1 MKKFFAI
8 AFIAATLVA
17 CGGGETPPADA
28 GTSTGTTTGGE
39 STPAGTSTETTG
51 GEATPAGTATP
62 TTPQP

>member
-17 CGGGETPPADA
+17 CGGGETPAPEA
-28 GTSTGTTTGGE
+28 GT
-39 STPAGTSTETTG
+39 ATETTTAAPAT
-51 GEATPAGTATP
+51 EAATVSETAAPEAGTATP

>member
-17 CGGGETPPADA
+17 CGGGETTPASDA
-28 GTSTGTTTGGE
+28 GT
-39 STPAGTSTETTG
+39 ATETTTAPAPAP
-51 GEATPAGTATP
+51 EAGTVTPTEVGTATP